1 MKRSIE
7 ISPTNTPVRD
17 LPMGLMYDVNQVLK
31 AYGLVVD
38 TPAEHTALMMALASV
53 IDAVATE
60 RGGRRVD
67 GRCSWCGDPMPVP
80 ERPQGGGR
88 TKLYCSDAHKQAAH
102 RAAREANSGPGDQA
116 T

>member
-1 MKRSIE
+1 MSTDPFDRAVDLYRAE
-7 ISPTNTPVRD
+7 TDQMMRD
-17 LPMGLMYDVNQVLK
+17 
-31 AYGLVVD
+31 
-38 TPAEHTALMMALASV
+38 HFFRTALLRLGPTQLANLIEALIDPSIDQLRKSLTAS
-53 IDAVATE
+53 A
-60 RGGRRVD
+60 GRLN
-67 GRCSWCGDPMPVP
+67 GRCSWCGGPMPVP